1 MSNSLLDEIIEKL
14 EWSLKSDTMNTINL
28 KDPENFRKI
37 ILITE
42 AELYK
47 HKRKLYP
54 KTLNNM
60 GHGYS

>member
-1 MSNSLLDEIIEKL
+1 MNNSLLEDIIEKL
-14 EWSLKSDTMNTINL
+14 EWSLKSDTMNMINL
-28 KDPENFRKI
+28 KDPENYRKI
-37 ILITE
+37 IYITE